1 MYNNRLTACVTHK
14 RTKTWFETGWCQMH
28 FWMSIQ
34 KTDWTQNVPAPAWDN
49 WFVTIQVTSHPF
61 SYTRGHQPSKT
72 TRGAIF
78 LPRKTWSPFGDG
90 KTTDSGIHPLAG
102 CRRPIAM
109 EGAQQCNVRHTENLP
124 PPPHTSTRLESSQQ
138 QQQHYIQ
145 PRPFIHPGCSLPG
158 CISWWKWKEM
168 SPFRRVAVWGKLRA
182 GGDPGK
188 QSALLLTSLFIVL
201 SFFLF

>member
-1 MYNNRLTACVTHK
+1 MPNAFLNVYTLDWLNSECPS
-14 RTKTWFETGWCQMH
+14 TGLRQL
-28 FWMSIQ
+28 IR
-34 KTDWTQNVPAPAWDN
+34 DY
-49 WFVTIQVTSHPF
+49 TSNKV

-72 TRGAIF
+72 TCGAIF

-109 EGAQQCNVRHTENLP
+109 EREQQCNVRHTENLP
-124 PPPHTSTRLESSQQ
+124 PPPHTSTRLESS

-158 CISWWKWKEM
+158 CISWWKWKKCPRSGE
-168 SPFRRVAVWGKLRA
+168 
-182 GGDPGK
+182 
-188 QSALLLTSLFIVL
+188 SLF
-201 SFFLF
+201 